1 MTERFE
7 DRLLTE
13 LKQVVAEREP
23 VRPAPR
29 WRPVAV
35 AAALVVA
42 AGTAVQL
49 LFSGGGA
56 AYALEEQQ
64 DGTVRVEIKELSD
77 AAGLQRRLAE
87 LGIKAKVDYLPAGKT
102 CRAPRFTPMRDK
114 PQNAA
119 GALST
124 GLNSSEAAGTA
135 AVFTF
140 NPADFTGDR
149 SVVIET
155 SGGGDVSGLQVS
167 FAEGPVGACVPVP
180 VPPGHIGNGSGGGGS
195 R

>member
-1 MTERFE
+1 MNERFE

-23 VRPAPR
+23 VRPATR
-29 WRPVAV
+29 WRPVVV
-35 AAALVVA
+35 AAGLVVA
-42 AGTAVQL
+42 AGVAVPTL
-49 LFSGGGA
+49 LTGGGA
-56 AYALEEQQ
+56 AYALEKQQ

-77 AAGLQRRLAE
+77 AAGLERRLGE

-102 CRAPRFTPMRDK
+102 CRAPRFTPTRGTS
-114 PQNAA
+114 A
-119 GALST
+119 GMLSS
-124 GLNSSEAAGTA
+124 GLSSSEAAGTA

-140 NPADFTGDR
+140 NPAEFTGDR

-155 SGGGDVSGLQVS
+155 SGGGDVSALQVS
-167 FAEGPVGACVPVP
+167 FAEGPVGVCVPVP
-180 VPPGHIGNGSGGGGS
+180 SPPGQNGNGTGSGGS

>member
-23 VRPAPR
+23 VRPAAR
-29 WRPVAV
+29 WRLALAATGLAAVAV
-35 AAALVVA
+35 P
-42 AGTAVQL
+42 L
-49 LFSGGGA
+49 LFTGGGA
-56 AYALEEQQ
+56 AFALEKQQ
-64 DGTVRVEIKELSD
+64 DGTVRVEIKQLSD
-77 AAGLQRRLAE
+77 AAGLERKLAE

-114 PQNAA
+114 PVSSA

-124 GLNSSEAAGTA
+124 GLSSSEAAGTA

-140 NPADFTGDR
+140 DPADFTGDR
-149 SVVIET
+149 AVVIET
-155 SGGGDVSGLQVS
+155 SGEGDVSGLVVT
-167 FAEGPVGACVPVP
+167 FAEGAVGACVPVDAP
-180 VPPGHIGNGSGGGGS
+180 IRPGLDSGGP